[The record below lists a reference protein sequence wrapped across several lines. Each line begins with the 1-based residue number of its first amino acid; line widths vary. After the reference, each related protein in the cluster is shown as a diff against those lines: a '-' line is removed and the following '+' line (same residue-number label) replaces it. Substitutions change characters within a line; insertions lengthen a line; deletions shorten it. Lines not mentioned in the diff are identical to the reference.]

1 MKARSPRAA
10 GTSRPPARTRRERG
24 EASSAAALAREYEV
38 VALVLQGG
46 GALGAYQAGVYE
58 ALHEGGIAPTWFA
71 GVSIG
76 AINAAILAGNPPEQR
91 VERLREFWDR
101 VVQPASPLAW
111 PGRFARDLIA
121 AWPAD
126 PALAQWNQAL
136 AAADALVHGQDGFF
150 RPRRTPPL
158 FETAGSI
165 GATSFYDTTP
175 LRETLERLVDFDRIA
190 AGEVRLAV
198 GATNVRS
205 GNVVWF
211 DSATT
216 RLGPEH
222 IMASGAL
229 PPAFP
234 AVVIDGE
241 AYWDGG
247 VVSNTPLQYVLET
260 EPRRDTLAL
269 QVDLWSARG
278 PVPKTLADVLERQKD
293 IQYSSRTRL
302 GTDAV
307 ARQQKL
313 RAALTE
319 LVRRVPAKDLPPNL
333 LSDLQPWLCDRVYNI
348 VHLIHQSKAHDE
360 QYKDY
365 AFSPLAMRE
374 HWAGGVDDMRR
385 TLREADWFRPPPR
398 EVGVVTHDI
407 HRADRRR
414 SGGAGAP

>member
-1 MKARSPRAA
+1 MTARDPA
-10 GTSRPPARTRRERG
+10 GTSRAPRKRRPA
-24 EASSAAALAREYEV
+24 ASTPAALARNYEV

-58 ALHEGGIAPTWFA
+58 ALQEGGIEPTWFA

-76 AINAAILAGNPPEQR
+76 AINAAILAGNPPERR
-91 VERLREFWDR
+91 VERLRAFWEQ
-101 VVQPASPLAW
+101 VVEPAAAWAW
-111 PGRFARDLIA
+111 PGA
-121 AWPAD
+121 AVRELLSSWPQTAAVRAWTGASAAFD
-126 PALAQWNQAL
+126 ALA
-136 AAADALVHGQDGFF
+136 HGQDGFF
-150 RPRRTPPL
+150 RARRTPP
-158 FETAGSI
+158 FAETEGSDA
-165 GATSFYDTTP
+165 ATSFYDTTP
-175 LRETLERLVDFDRIA
+175 LRATLERLVDFDRIA
-190 AGEVRLAV
+190 AGGVRLAV
-198 GATNVRS
+198 GATQVRS

-216 RLGPEH
+216 RIGPEH

-234 AVVIDGE
+234 AIEIDGE
-241 AYWDGG
+241 PYWDGG

-278 PVPKTLADVLERQKD
+278 ERPKTLDDVLERQKE

-319 LVRRVPAKDLPPNL
+319 LVHRVPARDLPPEL
-333 LSDLQPWLCDRVYNI
+333 LAELQPWLCDRVYNI
-348 VHLIHQSKAHDE
+348 IHLIYRSKAHEE
-360 QYKDY
+360 QFKDY
-365 AFSPLAMRE
+365 AFSPPAMRG
-374 HWAGGVDDMRR
+374 HWASGADDMRR
-385 TLREADWFRPPPR
+385 TLRHAGWFEPPAR

-407 HRADRRR
+407 HRLAAQKRRKD
-414 SGGAGAP
+414 GEA

>member
-1 MKARSPRAA
+1 MTERRRPRAA
-10 GTSRPPARTRRERG
+10 RP
-24 EASSAAALAREYEV
+24 AATPRALAARYDV

-58 ALHEGGIAPTWFA
+58 AMHEGGIEPTWFA

-76 AINAAILAGNPPEQR
+76 AINAAILAGNAPERR
-91 VERLREFWDR
+91 VERLHAFWDQVMR
-101 VVQPASPLAW
+101 PASPLAW
-111 PGRFARDLIA
+111 PGMVLRD
-121 AWPAD
+121 
-126 PALAQWNQAL
+126 ALAQWPVDATLTQWTSAM
-136 AAADALVHGQDGFF
+136 AAADALAHGQEGFF
-150 RPRRTPPL
+150 RARRTPP
-158 FETAGSI
+158 FAEPPGSPA
-165 GATSFYDTTP
+165 ATSFYDTAP

-190 AGEVRLAV
+190 DGDVRLAV
-198 GATNVRS
+198 GATHVRS

-216 RLGPEH
+216 RIGPEH

-234 AVVIDGE
+234 AIAIDGE
-241 AYWDGG
+241 HYWDGG

-278 PVPKTLADVLERQKD
+278 DLPQTLADVLERQKD

-319 LVRRVPAKDLPPNL
+319 LVKRVPAAGLPDGLLDDLA
-333 LSDLQPWLCDRVYNI
+333 PWLCDRVYNI
-348 VHLIHQSKAHDE
+348 VHLIYRAKAHEE

-365 AFSPLAMRE
+365 AFSPLAMRG
-374 HWAGGVDDMRR
+374 HWASGARDMRK
-385 TLREADWFRPPPR
+385 TLRHPDWFMPPSREIGVTTHDVHRTDARPSSPPPPR
-398 EVGVVTHDI
+398 K
-407 HRADRRR
+407 RR
-414 SGGAGAP
+414 GD

>member
-1 MKARSPRAA
+1 VTTARRPR
-10 GTSRPPARTRRERG
+10 RQKR
-24 EASSAAALAREYEV
+24 SAATLAARYDV

-58 ALHEGGIAPTWFA
+58 ALQEGGIEPTWFA

-76 AINAAILAGNPPEQR
+76 AINAAILAGNPAER
-91 VERLREFWDR
+91 RIERLREFWQQ
-101 VVQPASPLAW
+101 VVRPASPLAW
-111 PGRFARDLIA
+111 PGMLVREALTQ
-121 AWPAD
+121 WPAD
-126 PALAQWNQAL
+126 PSLTQWNSAM
-136 AAADALVHGQDGFF
+136 AAADALAHGQDGFF
-150 RPRRTPPL
+150 RARRTPAFAEPP
-158 FETAGSI
+158 GSAA
-165 GATSFYDTTP
+165 ATSFYDTSP
-175 LRETLERLVDFDRIA
+175 LRDTLERLVDFDRIA

-198 GATNVRS
+198 GATHVRS

-216 RLGPEH
+216 RIGPEH

-234 AVVIDGE
+234 AIEIDGE
-241 AYWDGG
+241 HYWDGG

-278 PVPKTLADVLERQKD
+278 QLPKTLLDVFERQKD

-307 ARQQKL
+307 ARQQTL

-319 LVRRVPAKDLPPNL
+319 LVKRVPADGLPAGLLDDLA
-333 LSDLQPWLCDRVYNI
+333 PWLCDRVYNI
-348 VHLIHQSKAHDE
+348 VHLIYRAKAHEE

-365 AFSPLAMRE
+365 AFSPLAMNG
-374 HWAGGVDDMRR
+374 HWASGADDMRK
-385 TLREADWFRPPPR
+385 TLRHPDWFEPPSR
-398 EVGVVTHDI
+398 EVGVATHDV
-407 HRADRRR
+407 HRTEPRASARPVRRVTR
-414 SGGAGAP
+414 G

>member
-1 MKARSPRAA
+1 MKARQGTRTRQADTPAGLA
-10 GTSRPPARTRRERG
+10 GT
-24 EASSAAALAREYEV
+24 YEV
-38 VALVLQGG
+38 IALVLQGG

-58 ALHEGGIAPTWFA
+58 ALHGGGIQPTWLA

-76 AINAAILAGNPPEQR
+76 AINAAIIAGNPPERR
-91 VERLREFWDR
+91 VERLREFWEQ
-101 VVQPASPLAW
+101 VVRPASPLAW
-111 PGRFARDLIA
+111 PGVVTRDLLA
-121 AWPAD
+121 HWPAD
-126 PALAQWNQAL
+126 HALAQWTSAL

-150 RPRRTPPL
+150 RARRTPPV
-158 FETAGSI
+158 FAPEGSAE
-165 GATSFYDTTP
+165 ATSFYDTTP

-190 AGEVRLAV
+190 EGGVRLAV
-198 GATNVRS
+198 GATQVRT

-216 RLGPEH
+216 RIRAEH

-234 AVVIDGE
+234 AIEIDGE

-278 PVPKTLADVLERQKD
+278 NTPRTLADVLERQKD

-319 LVRRVPAKDLPPNL
+319 LVRRVPKADLPPEVL
-333 LSDLQPWLCDRVYNI
+333 ADLQPWLCDRVYNI
-348 VHLIHQSKAHDE
+348 IHLIYRAKAHEE

-365 AFSPLAMRE
+365 AFSPTGFRE
-374 HWAGGVDDMRR
+374 HWASGERDMRR
-385 TLREADWFRPPPR
+385 TLRNAAWFEPPSR
-398 EVGVVTHDI
+398 EVGVATYDI
-407 HRADRRR
+407 HRAERGTARAR
-414 SGGAGAP
+414 GPQGESA